1 MRITAK
7 LIALGAA
14 LSVCG
19 AALSAQAPTDTRPT
33 LAVMYFDNGAIG
45 PNHKDYDALTK
56 GIGVLLTLEL
66 SKNGKIRVVERDQ
79 LEHVMAEQ
87 KMSANNQVSK
97 ETAVHVGKILG
108 ARHMIFGGFVIDPS
122 GQTRLVARSVNV
134 ETSQIEQVESVD
146 GKVENLMSLISQMAQ
161 KLNESLKL
169 PELSKPMRDASIE
182 SAKKVPFQ
190 VAMLYSRA
198 LAAADGG
205 DKGQA
210 VTLLQKSLVQFP
222 DYEPAKQELKKLEQK

>member
-1 MRITAK
+1 MRNIPK
-7 LIALGAA
+7 LVVLGAA
-14 LSVCG
+14 LSLG
-19 AALSAQAPTDTRPT
+19 AATLSAQTATDTRPT

-45 PNHKDYDALTK
+45 ANHKDYDALTK
-56 GIGVLLTLEL
+56 GIGVLLTHEL
-66 SKNGKIRVVERDQ
+66 SKNSKIRVVERDQ
-79 LEHVMAEQ
+79 LEHVLAEQ
-87 KMSANNQVSK
+87 KMSANNQVTK

-146 GKVENLMSLISQMAQ
+146 GKVDNLMSMISQMAQ
-161 KLNESLKL
+161 QLNSSLKL
-169 PELSKPMRDASIE
+169 PELSKTMRDASIE
-182 SAKKVPFQ
+182 SSKKVPFQ

-210 VTLLQKSLVQFP
+210 VTLLQKSLAQFP
-222 DYEPAKQELKKLEQK
+222 DYEPAKLELKKLEQK